1 MGICTI
7 LICYYAFSRNGID
20 NIDRII
26 TTITIQVQAIDG
38 CGVQVGGIV
47 GRDKSAPLGAVVSGV
62 TEVQAGVVI
71 VVVATVTD
79 GVGVCHI
86 VAGGLAGNGA
96 VAPGIVEVLCLQY
109 TIGIIDGN
117 HIALQVPLEVV
128 GIGSAAHSMHHTD
141 DAALVIQEDDVFSGS
156 TLTVVGFDNI
166 LGNQAAGMVVVILSA
181 AGGELAQRHR
191 VQAGSTCGIAVA
203 TGDALAVT
211 VVTVAVAG
219 HAGES
224 GATGQA
230 GQLALTPCSSL
241 ALIGSGTAHGIV
253 ANGGAGE
260 AGQPGHRYSRRW

>member
-1 MGICTI
+1 
-7 LICYYAFSRNGID
+7 
-20 NIDRII
+20 
-26 TTITIQVQAIDG
+26 
-38 CGVQVGGIV
+38 
-47 GRDKSAPLGAVVSGV
+47 
-62 TEVQAGVVI
+62 
-71 VVVATVTD
+71 
-79 GVGVCHI
+79 
-86 VAGGLAGNGA
+86 
-96 VAPGIVEVLCLQY
+96 
-109 TIGIIDGN
+109 
-117 HIALQVPLEVV
+117 
-128 GIGSAAHSMHHTD
+128 MHHTN

-211 VVTVAVAG
+211 VVTVAVAD

-241 ALIGSGTAHGIV
+241 ALIGSGTAHSVVGNSL
-253 ANGGAGE
+253 AAE
-260 AGQPGHRYSRRW
+260 SGQPVIGVTEGGRHRRTGGSFYILPFSPPAVKKKPPRPGTV

>member
-79 GVGVCHI
+79 GVGVCHL

-96 VAPGIVEVLCLQY
+96 VTPGIIQILCL
-109 TIGIIDGN
+109 
-117 HIALQVPLEVV
+117 
-128 GIGSAAHSMHHTD
+128 
-141 DAALVIQEDDVFSGS
+141 
-156 TLTVVGFDNI
+156 
-166 LGNQAAGMVVVILSA
+166 
-181 AGGELAQRHR
+181 
-191 VQAGSTCGIAVA
+191 
-203 TGDALAVT
+203 
-211 VVTVAVAG
+211 
-219 HAGES
+219 
-224 GATGQA
+224 
-230 GQLALTPCSSL
+230 
-241 ALIGSGTAHGIV
+241 
-253 ANGGAGE
+253 
-260 AGQPGHRYSRRW
+260 